1 MRLLANITPH
11 QQCPIA
17 RCLAVSTS
25 PRLLHTMLA
34 FLLSSYSKHRLLL
47 LLLMPPFRPLARLPL
62 WFTGR
67 PLSWASLPLCR

>member
-1 MRLLANITPH
+1 
-11 QQCPIA
+11 
-17 RCLAVSTS
+17 
-25 PRLLHTMLA
+25 MLA